1 MNKFIVDFDMET
13 NGLIME
19 AKDKKMLSCSLE
31 MDILHSLHLNPNFK
45 VEEVEEYPSHGSKN
59 INITVSTNLSQEEF
73 EEIIKELLDYDFI
86 LDLYICKDDRD
97 EEDVDFDD
105 LDVTLLDL
113 DSLVDLDV
121 ELEELDFDLWDEYF
135 DKNF

>member
-1 MNKFIVDFDMET
+1 MNKFIVDFEIET

-19 AKDKKMLSCSLE
+19 AKDRKMLSCSLE
-31 MDILHSLHLNPNFK
+31 MDILHSLHLSPNFK

-73 EEIIKELLDYDFI
+73 EETIKELLDYDFI
-86 LDLYICKDDRD
+86 LDLFICKDDKD
-97 EEDVDFDD
+97 EEDVDFGD
-105 LDVTLLDL
+105 LDITLFDL
-113 DSLVDLDV
+113 NSLVDLDV
-121 ELEELDFDLWDEYF
+121 EVEELDFDLLDEYF